1 MAPTFVCGGLD
12 TFGVAFQRSRYMPS
26 SPANPH
32 TLPMQTY
39 AVQSRPGYITPTVPA
54 AHELE
59 LHLWLAGSNEMGL
72 PSVGIVRRDTTARDG
87 SSQHWHDLDPRGVP
101 FQDKSL
107 ISNKISGTPISDHY
121 NMSVSSM
128 DEKKASSIKEINQ
141 VDTVGGTTSPSP
153 YTQIFQSEDVN
164 SSQLREK
171 RFLRKVDLHILTFLV
186 PMYLFNILDRSNL
199 AQARLGGLE
208 KDLGMKG
215 TDFNLATSILFVGYL
230 TMQLP
235 SNLILTRIRPSLYLG
250 LVMAVWGAVSACT
263 ALVHSFGGL
272 MAVRIIL
279 GIAEAPFFSGAIML
293 MSSWYTRGEL
303 AQRISWFY
311 SGNALANM
319 FGGLLAAGVLGNLDG
334 AHGIEGWRWL
344 FIIEGVITIG
354 IALAATLVLPNYP
367 ATTKWLSEEEKAFAL
382 WRLAC
387 DVSEEDDSASTGLL
401 EGLKMSL
408 KDYKL
413 YLFILLQHVSLI
425 TQTFQYFFPSIVK
438 TLGYGNIETLLL
450 TAPVWF
456 LTFLVSVFVT
466 YSAKRTGDRSM
477 HIITLTLISAVGNAV
492 ATATHS
498 TGARFFAMFLMPLG
512 AVCAY
517 QIIVVWVAN
526 TFVRPL
532 VKRSSCIAICNM
544 IGNCANIYGSYMYPS
559 SAAPQYIPGGSAN
572 AALCGLVAVLALII
586 RYVLKHENEKLKTTE
601 TEEVVFDG
609 RSGMKKS
616 FRYLV

>member
-1 MAPTFVCGGLD
+1 
-12 TFGVAFQRSRYMPS
+12 
-26 SPANPH
+26 
-32 TLPMQTY
+32 
-39 AVQSRPGYITPTVPA
+39 
-54 AHELE
+54 
-59 LHLWLAGSNEMGL
+59 
-72 PSVGIVRRDTTARDG
+72 
-87 SSQHWHDLDPRGVP
+87 
-101 FQDKSL
+101 
-107 ISNKISGTPISDHY
+107 
-121 NMSVSSM
+121 MSVSSM

-450 TAPVWF
+450 TVSPNCQCCSNIA
-456 LTFLVSVFVT
+456 LTC
-466 YSAKRTGDRSM
+466 DRLLCGFSPSSSPSSS
-477 HIITLTLISAVGNAV
+477 LTPPNGR
-492 ATATHS
+492 ATAQCTSSLSRSSQLLATPSQQPH
-498 TGARFFAMFLMPLG
+498 T
-512 AVCAY
+512 
-517 QIIVVWVAN
+517 
-526 TFVRPL
+526 PL
-532 VKRSSCIAICNM
+532 VPASSPCFSCRLVL
-544 IGNCANIYGSYMYPS
+544 
-559 SAAPQYIPGGSAN
+559 SARTRLLLS
-572 AALCGLVAVLALII
+572 GLPI
-586 RYVLKHENEKLKTTE
+586 H
-601 TEEVVFDG
+601 
-609 RSGMKKS
+609 S
-616 FRYLV
+616 